1 MGINLFL
8 HSVRLVLS
16 DWRNALRISGILYLI
31 YAVVGLAVALLFPVP
46 SQPEQLAAA
55 SGGVALT
62 GIISGLVYLVIFL
75 WLAVA
80 WHRYILLD
88 EMPTG
93 IVPEF
98 NGSRMLSYF
107 GYSLLIG
114 VVVLVIAIAM
124 GILTGM
130 VGMVIGQLAIIVPLI
145 FYVLMLIA
153 SYRLS
158 PMLPAA
164 AVGKP
169 MKINEAWEATAGAN
183 GAIVVLAIVSVIAAI
198 VINLPAIGLAYLGGF
213 FAFIGLLW
221 SLVAGWITMV
231 VGVSLLTTIYGHYVE
246 GRPLSTG

>member
-1 MGINLFL
+1 M
-8 HSVRLVLS
+8 S
-16 DWRNALRISGILYLI
+16 DWRNALRISGILYLV
-31 YAVVGLAVALLFPVP
+31 YAVPTLVLTLLFPVP
-46 SQPEQLAAA
+46 TQPADLAAA
-55 SGGVALT
+55 GGGVAVTGLIT
-62 GIISGLVYLVIFL
+62 GILYLVAFL

-93 IVPEF
+93 LLPEF

-114 VVVLVIAIAM
+114 LVLIGLAIVM
-124 GILTGM
+124 GIVTGI
-130 VGMVIGQLAIIVPLI
+130 VGAVVGQLAIVIVLV

-169 MKINEAWEATAGAN
+169 MKINEAWQATSGAN
-183 GAIVVLAIVSVIAAI
+183 GPIVVLAIVSVIAAI
-198 VINLPAIGLAYLGGF
+198 VISLPAIGLTYLGGF
-213 FAFIGLLW
+213 FAFLGLLW
-221 SLVAGWITMV
+221 SLVVGWITMV

>member
-1 MGINLFL
+1 M
-8 HSVRLVLS
+8 S
-16 DWRNALRISGILYLI
+16 DWRNALRISGILYLV
-31 YAVVGLAVALLFPVP
+31 YAVPALVLSLLFPVP
-46 SQPEQLAAA
+46 AQPTDIATAGAA
-55 SGGVALT
+55 GFTGLIT
-62 GIISGLVYLVIFL
+62 GILYLVAFL

-93 IVPEF
+93 LLPEF

-114 VVVLVIAIAM
+114 VVLIGIAIVMGIITGILGALVGPLVFVVVLV
-124 GILTGM
+124 
-130 VGMVIGQLAIIVPLI
+130 

-164 AVGKP
+164 AIGQP
-169 MKINEAWEATAGAN
+169 MKINEAWQATSSAN
-183 GAIVVLAIVSVIAAI
+183 GPLVVLAIVSVIAAI
-198 VINLPAIGLAYLGGF
+198 VINLPAVGLTYLGGF
-213 FAFIGLLW
+213 FAFLGLLW
-221 SLVAGWITMV
+221 QLAAGWITMV

>member
-1 MGINLFL
+1 
-8 HSVRLVLS
+8 
-16 DWRNALRISGILYLI
+16 
-31 YAVVGLAVALLFPVP
+31 
-46 SQPEQLAAA
+46 
-55 SGGVALT
+55 
-62 GIISGLVYLVIFL
+62 
-75 WLAVA
+75 
-80 WHRYILLD
+80 RYILLD

-130 VGMVIGQLAIIVPLI
+130 AGMAIGQLAIIVPLI

-158 PMLPAA
+158 PMLP

-246 GRPLSTG
+246 

>member
-1 MGINLFL
+1 M
-8 HSVRLVLS
+8 S
-16 DWRNALRISGILYLI
+16 DWRNALRISGILYLV
-31 YAVVGLAVALLFPVP
+31 YAVPTLVLTLLFPVP
-46 SQPEQLAAA
+46 TQPADLAAA
-55 SGGVALT
+55 GGGVAATGLIT
-62 GIISGLVYLVIFL
+62 GILYLVAFL

-93 IVPEF
+93 LLPEF

-114 VVVLVIAIAM
+114 LVLIGLAIVM
-124 GILTGM
+124 GIITGI
-130 VGMVIGQLAIIVPLI
+130 VGAVIGQLAIVIVLV
-145 FYVLMLIA
+145 FYFLMLIA

-164 AVGKP
+164 AVG
-169 MKINEAWEATAGAN
+169 
-183 GAIVVLAIVSVIAAI
+183 V
-198 VINLPAIGLAYLGGF
+198 
-213 FAFIGLLW
+213 FAFLGLLW
-221 SLVAGWITMV
+221 QLAAGWVTMV